1 MDIGIADILKTPN
14 GQMELLI
21 LGILKIVFGAVAFL
35 GILI

>member
-1 MDIGIADILKTPN
+1 MDIGIADILKTLN

-21 LGILKIVFGAVAFL
+21 LDILKIVFGAVAFS